1 MNSTQPPAP
10 PATTN
15 TGGRP
20 RESDRPRV
28 SISASCDAR
37 TDDRLNDWLAR
48 MQEKHPKANLGRVL
62 DRLVIFA
69 TRGKFDPLHPSLEA
83 PRPAK
88 KMAGGASTPTP
99 A

>member
-1 MNSTQPPAP
+1 MNDTTTPAAPAP
-10 PATTN
+10 VN

-28 SISASCDAR
+28 SLSASIDAR
-37 TDDRLNDWLAR
+37 TDDRLNDWLER
-48 MQEKHPKANLGRVL
+48 MQQTHPKANMGRVL

-83 PRPAK
+83 PRPSK
-88 KMAGGASTPTP
+88 KMAGGTSTSAP